1 MKTKYNYDLEIKRFL
16 IVYLKLLFL
25 AIFLPFLVV
34 FMPLLVFAD
43 YCLIPIEEKFERSY
57 LQELYMRYIC
67 LSNITVN
74 L

>member
-16 IVYLKLLFL
+16 IIYLKLLSQVIIL
-25 AIFLPFLVV
+25 PILVILMPFLT
-34 FMPLLVFAD
+34 FID
-43 YCLIPIEEKFERSY
+43 YCFKPIEEKFERSY

-67 LSNITVN
+67 LSNVTIN